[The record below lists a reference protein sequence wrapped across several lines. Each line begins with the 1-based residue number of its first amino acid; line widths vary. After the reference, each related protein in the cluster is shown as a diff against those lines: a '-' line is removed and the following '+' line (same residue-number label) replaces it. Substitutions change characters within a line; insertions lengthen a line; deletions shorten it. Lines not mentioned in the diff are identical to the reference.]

1 MACDMAAGHALVPI
15 CALPGSPFAAAI
27 ALLMLASAAWI
38 MARPER
44 NGCAT
49 SRSPD
54 PQDWRRRHLQH
65 APLPA
70 LGTEEADWLAA

>member
-1 MACDMAAGHALVPI
+1 MACDRAAGHALVPV
-15 CALPGSPFAAAI
+15 CARPGLLFAAAI

-38 MARPER
+38 MARPDR
-44 NGCAT
+44 NGFVT

-65 APLPA
+65 APPPA
-70 LGTEEADWLAA
+70 LGMEEAGWQAT